1 MYKNYIH
8 VQIDNEVFRINKKY
22 EKFLFFY
29 HILLKEILTE
39 EETELLRKYLTGRKY
54 DKVLSAAFIGLYVFG
69 ACDDGRDDKDKSH
82 RYGNRNGRIAEKPE
96 PFRKLNFFG

>member
-8 VQIDNEVFRINKKY
+8 VQIDEEVFRINKKY

-39 EETELLRKYLTGRKY
+39 EEIKLLRKYLVGRKY
-54 DKVLSAAFIGLYVFG
+54 DKVFEMEKLKGLV
-69 ACDDGRDDKDKSH
+69 H
-82 RYGNRNGRIAEKPE
+82 RISEEKFNE
-96 PFRKLNFFG
+96 KNCKFK

>member
-8 VQIDNEVFRINKKY
+8 VKIDEEVFRINKKY

-39 EETELLRKYLTGRKY
+39 EETELLRKYLVGRKY
-54 DKVLSAAFIGLYVFG
+54 DKVFEMEKLKGLVKQITKEEYEQL
-69 ACDDGRDDKDKSH
+69 KK
-82 RYGNRNGRIAEKPE
+82 
-96 PFRKLNFFG
+96 

>member
-8 VQIDNEVFRINKKY
+8 VQIDEEVFRINKKY

-39 EETELLRKYLTGRKY
+39 EETELLRKYLVGKKY
-54 DKVLSAAFIGLYVFG
+54 DKVFEMEKLKGLV
-69 ACDDGRDDKDKSH
+69 H
-82 RYGNRNGRIAEKPE
+82 RISEEEFNEKNCK
-96 PFRKLNFFG
+96 FK

>member
-29 HILLKEILTE
+29 HIFLKEILTE
-39 EETELLRKYLTGRKY
+39 EEIEFLRKNLVGRKY
-54 DKVLSAAFIGLYVFG
+54 DKVFEMEKLKGLV
-69 ACDDGRDDKDKSH
+69 H
-82 RYGNRNGRIAEKPE
+82 RISEEEFNEKNCK
-96 PFRKLNFFG
+96 FK

>member
-29 HILLKEILTE
+29 HIYLKEILTI
-39 EETELLRKYLTGRKY
+39 EETELLRKYLIERKY
-54 DKVLSAAFIGLYVFG
+54 DKVFEM
-69 ACDDGRDDKDKSH
+69 DKLK
-82 RYGNRNGRIAEKPE
+82 NMVKRITKEEYKALK
-96 PFRKLNFFG
+96 K

>member
-8 VQIDNEVFRINKKY
+8 VQIDEEVFRINKKY

-39 EETELLRKYLTGRKY
+39 EEIKLLRKYLVGRKY
-54 DKVLSAAFIGLYVFG
+54 DKVFEMEKLKGLV
-69 ACDDGRDDKDKSH
+69 H
-82 RYGNRNGRIAEKPE
+82 RISEEEFNEKNCK
-96 PFRKLNFFG
+96 FK